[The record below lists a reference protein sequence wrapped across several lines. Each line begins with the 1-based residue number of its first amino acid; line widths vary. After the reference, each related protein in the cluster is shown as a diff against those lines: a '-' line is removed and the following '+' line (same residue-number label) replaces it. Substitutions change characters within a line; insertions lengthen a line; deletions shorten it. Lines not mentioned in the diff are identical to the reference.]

1 MCSGEELQM
10 KSENE
15 ARLRKIERISGFLRG
30 ICKVVLSFYV
40 MVILVMVWGMLGGP
54 GHDFMGGDYVNF
66 HIHELIARDR
76 WIVGAMWT
84 ATGGVMFLAVFRI
97 HQLLGNYSRG
107 EIFTRESAWRI
118 KQWGFACILWG
129 VIKFL
134 WLGVP
139 HIVAAV
145 HRVSA
150 AAEFYSGLGV
160 ILNGLIILGF
170 SWFTE
175 MAVEMREEQELTV

>member
-1 MCSGEELQM
+1 MCSGEEFQM
-10 KSENE
+10 QPENE

-40 MVILVMVWGMLGGP
+40 MMTLVMIWGMLGGP
-54 GHDFMGGDYVNF
+54 GHDFIGANHVNF
-66 HIHELIARDR
+66 HIHELNARDR
-76 WIVGAMWT
+76 WIVGGMWA
-84 ATGGVMFLAVFRI
+84 ATGGIMFKAVFHI

-107 EIFTRESAWRI
+107 EIFTRQSAWQI

-134 WLGVP
+134 WLSVP
-139 HIVAAV
+139 HIVPAA
-145 HRVSA
+145 HRVPG
-150 AAEFYSGLGV
+150 AAEFDVVGV
-160 ILNGLIILGF
+160 IVSGLIIVGF

>member
-1 MCSGEELQM
+1 MCSGEEFQM
-10 KSENE
+10 QPANE

-40 MVILVMVWGMLGGP
+40 MMELVMIWGMLGGP
-54 GHDFMGGDYVNF
+54 GHDFMGANYVNF
-66 HIHELIARDR
+66 HIHELTARDR
-76 WIVGAMWT
+76 WIVGGMWT
-84 ATGGVMFLAVFRI
+84 AMGGMLFKAVFHI
-97 HQLLGNYSRG
+97 HRLLGNYSRG
-107 EIFTRESAWRI
+107 EIFTRGSASQI
-118 KQWGFACILWG
+118 KQWGLACILLG

-139 HIVAAV
+139 HIVPVAY
-145 HRVSA
+145 RVPG
-150 AAEFYSGLGV
+150 AAELSGLGV
-160 ILNGLIILGF
+160 IVNGLIIVGF